1 MSELNIDK
9 QMTIPNPEL
18 QLAEEF
24 VRHTNCN
31 IFLTG
36 KAGTGKTTFL
46 HAIQKKTHKRMVV
59 TAPTGVAAINAGGVT
74 LHSFFQLP
82 FGPFV
87 PGGEVPNGQHRI
99 RREKVN
105 IIRSLDLL
113 VIDEISMV
121 RADLLDGVDSV
132 LRRYRRSDLPFGGVQ
147 LLMIGDLQQL
157 SPVVKKN
164 EWQLLE
170 NYYDSPYFFS
180 SAALSRAELV
190 SIELKHIYRQS
201 DPHFIELLG
210 RVRDNR
216 LDPPTLDKLN
226 SRYIPNFSH
235 RDGDGYITLCTHNK
249 SADAINEEKLKSLPG
264 KIRSFNAET
273 NGDFPEH
280 AYPTAA
286 ALEIKIG
293 AQVMFVRNDM
303 SFEKKYFN
311 GKIGKITG
319 ISSDAIEVRC
329 PGDSEKIIV
338 EKTTWENIEYTVD
351 SRTAEI
357 SQKVIGTFSQYPLK
371 LAWAI
376 TIHKSQGL
384 TFDKAI
390 IDAQAAF
397 AHGQVYVALSR
408 CRSFEGM
415 VLSSPLGPQAV
426 KTEHT
431 VQRFIQR
438 LSGNAPSPEKL
449 ASEKNRYHQ
458 ILMLS
463 CFNFDKLNRLIDRFS
478 AMLRENAALIQV
490 TDGGDIIEF
499 QKQVAAQICAVGEKF
514 RRQLQGMFTGNIRPA
529 EDPVIADRLIKA
541 SHYFKEKFDS
551 ILLPLIERIAVE
563 TDNKEIQKKISDT
576 LKQVREET
584 AVKTAAVLSCKDGF
598 SPEKYLRLISAAAI
612 DEGNSRPKAKTIV
625 YSDKDVNHPEL
636 FEALR
641 EWRKQK
647 AAEEGIAHYQVL
659 HQKTLVQIAVHLP
672 DTISA
677 LKKIKGIG
685 KRLAEKYGEELTNL
699 VAGFREKHGIEGEAL
714 PEPSSTELEGK
725 SKKKPTMR
733 QDTRQLS
740 LELFQRGL
748 SIPQIAG
755 ERGMAVSTIEGHLA
769 FFVSE
774 GELEISRIVADEK
787 RRIIEQKI
795 ADLPSKRLK
804 ALKEALG
811 DGYSYSEIKLVFAHL
826 EKQ

>member
-1 MSELNIDK
+1 
-9 QMTIPNPEL
+9 MTIPNPEL
-18 QLAEEF
+18 RLAQDF

-87 PGGEVPNGQHRI
+87 PGGEAPKSQHRI

-105 IIRSLDLL
+105 IIQSLDLL

-157 SPVVKKN
+157 SPVAKKD

-180 SAALSRAELV
+180 SAALRRTELI

-210 RVRDNR
+210 CVRDNR
-216 LDPPTLDKLN
+216 LDPPTLEKLN

-249 SADAINEEKLKSLPG
+249 SADAINEDRLKALPG
-264 KIRSFNAET
+264 KSRCFNAEV

-286 ALEIKIG
+286 ALGIKIG
-293 AQVMFVRNDM
+293 AQVMFARNDM
-303 SFEKKYFN
+303 SLEKRYFN

-319 ISSDAIEVRC
+319 ILTDAIEVRC
-329 PGDSEKIIV
+329 PEESDKIIV

-351 SRTAEI
+351 PKTAEI
-357 SQKVIGTFSQYPLK
+357 SQKVIGTFGQYPLK

-408 CRSFEGM
+408 CRSLERM
-415 VLSSPLGPQAV
+415 VLSSPLSPRVV
-426 KTEHT
+426 KTDHT
-431 VQRFIQR
+431 VNGFLQR
-438 LSGNAPSPEKL
+438 LADHTPS
-449 ASEKNRYHQ
+449 SEKVAAEKSRYHQ
-458 ILMLS
+458 QLMLA
-463 CFNFDKLNRLIDRFS
+463 CFSFEKLHRLIDKLT
-478 AMLRENAALIQV
+478 ALLRTNIGAIQV
-490 TDGGDIIEF
+490 SGGGNIVEF
-499 QKQVAAQICAVGEKF
+499 QKQVVAEICVVGEKF
-514 RRQLQGMFTGNIRPA
+514 SRQLQGMFTDNIQPA
-529 EDPVIADRLIKA
+529 DDPVIRERLIKA
-541 SHYFKEKFDS
+541 SCYFQDKFHT
-551 ILLPLIERIAVE
+551 ILLPYLENVAVE
-563 TDNKEIQKKISDT
+563 TDNKEIQKKINDT

-584 AVKTAAVLSCKDGF
+584 AVKLAAVGSCKDGF
-598 SPEKYLRLISAAAI
+598 SPEKYLRSLSAAAI
-612 DEGNSRPKAKTIV
+612 DAGNIRPKAKTTI
-625 YSDKDVNHPEL
+625 YSEEDVGYPEL
-636 FEALR
+636 FESLR

-647 AAEEGIAHYQVL
+647 AAEQGIAHYQIL
-659 HQKTLVQIAVHLP
+659 HHKTLIQIAVCLP

-685 KRLAEKYGEELTNL
+685 KRLAEKYGEELTNM
-699 VAGFREKHGIEGEAL
+699 VADYRGKHGIEDAAL
-714 PEPSSTELEGK
+714 PEPAAIALLEK
-725 SKKKPTMR
+725 SEKQPTAK
-733 QDTRQLS
+733 QDTRKLS
-740 LELFQRGL
+740 LELFQQGL

-755 ERGMAVSTIEGHLA
+755 ERGLAASTIEGHLA
-769 FFVSE
+769 FFVSK
-774 GELEISRIVADEK
+774 GDLEINKVISDEK

-795 ADLPSKRLK
+795 ADLPEKP
-804 ALKEALG
+804 LKELKETLG
-811 DGYSYSEIKLVFAHL
+811 NEYSYGEIKLVLAHL
-826 EKQ
+826 GKL